1 MAMVGDWLGDMEP
14 ERKRRLSLA
23 VIVSAGLMLVGG
35 GVLLMPVQ
43 EASPDA
49 VTMPM
54 TGHVKV
60 DGFRSAL
67 FGMKEGA
74 VRAAIATDFGGR
86 IGDMAQAVRVVENKV
101 ERTRV
106 LVVRVPDLYP
116 GAGLTE
122 IGYVLGYKSQALM
135 QVNLLWG
142 TPLTPRMTSADIG
155 MVTATLLRYFADEGF
170 SRDQVKANVR
180 LGKGAT
186 MVFQGSDAKGRMVQL
201 VRRAELP
208 PASATGDK
216 AADAKPSDDRRRLT
230 LRLSYIADPKAPD
243 IFKIEKGQF

>member
-1 MAMVGDWLGDMEP
+1 
-14 ERKRRLSLA
+14 
-23 VIVSAGLMLVGG
+23 
-35 GVLLMPVQ
+35 
-43 EASPDA
+43 
-49 VTMPM
+49 
-54 TGHVKV
+54 
-60 DGFRSAL
+60 
-67 FGMKEGA
+67 MKEGA